1 MEQELTDYR
10 ERLLNALEDQPRRIR
25 EERPARVQVFVNQ
38 ECVGS
43 IDCTESNPSYSFA
56 SRERSVQNLELR
68 NESGSLV
75 GGVSAPE
82 AGIRNARISLDRG
95 CLHVHIQN
103 KVEGGSAKVTFQ
115 RAPSWWA
122 RFTPVPF
129 RPPSIEPTGRRPA
142 WSPVFAIAQVVMIIA
157 VGALLVERI
166 PDWMGHGRSSTFFQE
181 ERASRQ
187 AMQEQFGRLEDRMSR
202 LADNQEVVM
211 SSAKSGQDQLV
222 LLSRQFDTIAQ
233 IQQKLSAQVVTAQEE
248 LQTVKGSVSDE
259 VQNGV
264 RIALTKA
271 ETDQQMMRQEL
282 QSVKSVNE
290 TLIKQVGLLE
300 GKNRELH
307 ARLALATMEMAK
319 AATQSKS
326 TAVAKADMPKETAP
340 PAQVAEAAR
349 READPQAFMFWV
361 SFEDG
366 TPEKSIEELIQ
377 EINGTKKGPMNSG
390 WYPVE
395 VTLPKPEPPDRF
407 LESIKRAKIV
417 KAVATSKV
425 FPPAQ

>member
-1 MEQELTDYR
+1 MEQELNDYR
-10 ERLLNALEDQPRRIR
+10 GHLLNALEDQPRRIR
-25 EERPARVQVFVNQ
+25 EERPARVQIFVNQ

-43 IDCTESNPSYSFA
+43 VDCTESNPSYSFS
-56 SRERSVQNLELR
+56 SRERSIQNLELR
-68 NESGSLV
+68 NESGSLI

-82 AGIRNARISLDRG
+82 AGIRSARIALERG

-122 RFTPVPF
+122 RLATVPF
-129 RPPSIEPTGRRPA
+129 PSPSIEPTVRRPA
-142 WSPVFAIAQVVMIIA
+142 WSPAFAMSQVIMIVA
-157 VGALLVERI
+157 VGALLAERV
-166 PDWMGHGRSSTFFQE
+166 PDWTGQGRSSSFLQE
-181 ERASRQ
+181 QRASQQ
-187 AMQEQFGRLEDRMSR
+187 AMQEQFGRLEERMSR

-222 LLSRQFDTIAQ
+222 QLSRQFDTIAQ
-233 IQQKLSAQVVTAQEE
+233 TQQKLSAQVVTAQEE
-248 LQTVKGSVSDE
+248 LQTVKGSVSDQ

-264 RIALTKA
+264 RVALTKA
-271 ETDQQMMRQEL
+271 EADQQMMRQEL

-319 AATQSKS
+319 AATQSKT
-326 TAVAKADMPKETAP
+326 TAVARSEAPKETAP
-340 PAQVAEAAR
+340 PAQVAEAR
-349 READPQAFMFWV
+349 RETDPQAFMFWV

-377 EINGTKKGPMNSG
+377 EINGIKKGPMNSG

-407 LESIKRAKIV
+407 LESIRRAKIV

-425 FPPAQ
+425 IPPAQ

>member
-1 MEQELTDYR
+1 MEQELNDYR
-10 ERLLNALEDQPRRIR
+10 EHLLNALEDQPRRIR
-25 EERPARVQVFVNQ
+25 EERPARVQIFVNQ

-43 IDCTESNPSYSFA
+43 VDCTESNPSYSFS
-56 SRERSVQNLELR
+56 SRERSIQNLELR

-82 AGIRNARISLDRG
+82 AGMKNARIALERG
-95 CLHVHIQN
+95 CLHVQIQN

-122 RFTPVPF
+122 RLATVPF
-129 RPPSIEPTGRRPA
+129 RSPSIDPALRRPA
-142 WSPVFAIAQVVMIIA
+142 WSPAFAIGQLMLVAA
-157 VGALLVERI
+157 VGGLMVERV
-166 PDWMGHGRSSTFFQE
+166 PDWMGQGRSSTFLQE
-181 ERASRQ
+181 QRASQQ
-187 AMQEQFGRLEDRMSR
+187 AMQEQFSRLEERMSR

-211 SSAKSGQDQLV
+211 STAKSGQDQLV
-222 LLSRQFDTIAQ
+222 QLSRQFDTIAQ
-233 IQQKLSAQVVTAQEE
+233 TQQKLSAQVVTTQEE

-264 RIALTKA
+264 RVALTKA
-271 ETDQQMMRQEL
+271 ETDQQLMRQEL

-326 TAVAKADMPKETAP
+326 TAVARSEAPKETAP
-340 PAQVAEAAR
+340 QAQVAEAR
-349 READPQAFMFWV
+349 RETDPQAFMFWV
-361 SFEDG
+361 SFQDG
-366 TPEKSIEELIQ
+366 TPEKSIEDLIQ
-377 EINGTKKGPMNSG
+377 EINGIKKGPMNSG

-425 FPPAQ
+425 IPPAQ